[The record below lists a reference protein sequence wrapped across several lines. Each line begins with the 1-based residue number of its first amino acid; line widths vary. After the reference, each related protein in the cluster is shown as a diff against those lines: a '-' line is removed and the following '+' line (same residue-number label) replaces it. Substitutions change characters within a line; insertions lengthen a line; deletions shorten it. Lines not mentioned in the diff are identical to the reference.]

1 VRSSASA
8 SLLALICTFGA
19 VAATPCDAALLSP
32 EQVQQAASAV
42 QADPLFGGK
51 HMERKLRWK
60 PDDSQKA
67 RKEQATQGEPSW
79 LQGLGQWLAE
89 SGRLLMWLMGA
100 AGVAILA
107 VCARRW
113 IVVNRGYADRG
124 AVVRPSHVRDLDIRP
139 ESLPDD
145 IAGAARTLWM
155 RGEQRA
161 SLSLLYRGAVSRL
174 VHHFAVPIRAAS
186 TEGDC
191 VDLAQRALPS
201 EASGFF
207 EGLVKAWL
215 LLVYGAHIPDTELVM
230 SLCDGFDAQLPAGAA
245 PTQVAA

>member
-1 VRSSASA
+1 
-8 SLLALICTFGA
+8 
-19 VAATPCDAALLSP
+19 
-32 EQVQQAASAV
+32 
-42 QADPLFGGK
+42 
-51 HMERKLRWK
+51 
-60 PDDSQKA
+60 
-67 RKEQATQGEPSW
+67 
-79 LQGLGQWLAE
+79 
-89 SGRLLMWLMGA
+89 
-100 AGVAILA
+100 VAILA

-113 IVVNRGYADRG
+113 IVLNRGHADRG
-124 AVVRPSHVRDLDIRP
+124 AVARPSHVRDLDIRP

-145 IAGAARTLWM
+145 IAGAARALWM

-207 EGLVKAWL
+207 ERLVKAWL

-230 SLCDGFDAQLPAGAA
+230 SLCDGLDAQLPAGAA